1 MDRTLVK
8 VLLVEDNPADAL
20 LLQESL
26 SGDLLTDFQVT
37 VAERL
42 RQGLEELGARPY
54 DVVLLDLGLPDSQG
68 LGTFEAA
75 HAEFPD
81 IPMIVLSGASDEWL
95 ALQAVKS
102 GAQDYLVKGEA
113 DWHFGARSIRYAI
126 ERHQS
131 QLAVRASEARFST
144 IFHNSPTAI
153 AITRIS
159 DNCLL
164 EVNEAWTQITGYS
177 SGQAVGQRIEK
188 LNTWVDLAQ
197 RKAMLELLRRD
208 GVVRGFEFK
217 LRRKSGELADL
228 LMSAELIELSGE
240 FCMLSMALDI
250 TERKQV
256 EEALRLSE
264 ERLRVTLTNSN
275 IIVAE
280 VDEALRYTWIQNP
293 HKDFGNAQII
303 GKCDD
308 ELGSNEGTAKITALR
323 KKVLATG
330 MSASD
335 EVTFPLSN
343 GNLTYLV
350 LAEPRRNE
358 HSDVVGVTTASID
371 ITERKQAEEA
381 LRLSEERHR
390 LISGMISDY
399 VYSGVAYPGGRA
411 RTEWISGAFEQI
423 TGYTVEELKSLPLG
437 FASLLLPEDLEKVA
451 SRHQLLFE
459 NRSLTSE
466 YRVRRKDGEIRWL
479 LDRMSAVA
487 DGAETHAVRIIG
499 GVEDITERKL
509 VEGALRESAA
519 MLARTESVAH
529 VGSWEWNVAADTVT
543 WSEELF
549 RIFQID
555 PSEGAPSFAAHPKLF
570 SEEDMQGLREAV
582 EGAVN
587 HGAPYELE
595 LRAIRRDGATRICLA
610 RGHAKMGPQ
619 GKAVRLFGM
628 FQDITERKLA
638 EEKIAQ
644 TEKRFKSLIER
655 APDGVVLIGPDL
667 NFTYVSPTA
676 KRIFGYDDDA
686 PIDIPPNDATHP
698 DDLPRVLE
706 ALSCLIQDP
715 SLMPTLQ
722 YRFRRKNGAW
732 LWIESTFTN
741 LFAEPSVNAIVINFR
756 DVTERVEAER
766 KIQESEERSRLAH
779 SAADLGTW
787 QEDLVEHTFALDE
800 RACRHY
806 DQDDEYPSSAVITRC
821 VHPEDLPRLQDVT
834 RSTISAGRDLLRVE
848 YRVVHRDGS
857 IRWLA
862 IHSQVYFEE
871 RNGVRTPLMAAG
883 TSQDI
888 TERKAADD
896 ELARR
901 NRQLRLIYEATQRL
915 NFSLDP
921 AHVHEVIYASVR
933 ELMPCDT
940 LFISA
945 FDSASSM
952 ISMAGGWHDGRPV
965 DLAGY
970 EPIPLEPQGSGIQ
983 SRVIRTKEP
992 ELIQDF
998 QARLKNVQVAHHH
1011 DGEGHP
1017 VDELPEEG
1025 DIPRSALAVPLLAEG
1040 NVLGVIQVFSYRL
1053 DAYTGDDLQILNG
1066 FSAQAAIALS
1076 NARLYESVQQENLE
1090 RQRAEASLLART
1102 TQLEA
1107 LFNISDHL
1115 GSAQTEQQALSVVMA
1130 ELKPLMGAHAGAI
1143 ALVEPDRQHI
1153 KLVRAE
1159 HLLAQNLGQRFLVEE
1174 GICGKVLRSGQV
1186 YLTDSYADD
1195 PFRVK
1200 EVAGVESLGPAVFAP
1215 IRAEDDYIGVLVAS
1229 REKNSQS
1236 RPFDADAVR
1245 MMTAIG
1251 EIAGSAL
1258 RRVRLF
1264 EQTSAQLSQLRTL
1277 QKVDRAITGS
1287 LDLDLTLRLL
1297 LTEITSHLAVDAAAV
1312 LLLHPHSLILEC
1324 AAAHGFR
1331 QRSIEQTHIMIGQ
1344 CVAGRAAL
1352 THETIHITDLQNDA
1366 NFSRRQM
1373 VAEEG
1378 FQSYSVAPLITKG
1391 KVVGVF
1397 EFYSRGV
1404 IERGLDWDDFLETL
1418 ADQATIA
1425 IENARL
1431 FSDLQRSNLE
1441 MELAYDATIEGWARA
1456 VDLRGHEAEGHS
1468 VRMSELALGLAASMG
1483 MREADMIHLRRG
1495 ALLHDIGNLGIPDE
1509 ILLKQSELTPEEW
1522 EVMRRHPVMAYELLH
1537 PIQFL
1542 RPALDIPYCHHEKWD
1557 GSGYPRGLAGE
1568 RIPLAA
1574 RIFSVADEF
1583 AALTSDRPYRP
1594 AWTRDKAISYIEEQ
1608 SGLHFDPQVVN
1619 AFRLWVRIH

>member
-1 MDRTLVK
+1 
-8 VLLVEDNPADAL
+8 
-20 LLQESL
+20 
-26 SGDLLTDFQVT
+26 
-37 VAERL
+37 
-42 RQGLEELGARPY
+42 
-54 DVVLLDLGLPDSQG
+54 
-68 LGTFEAA
+68 
-75 HAEFPD
+75 
-81 IPMIVLSGASDEWL
+81 
-95 ALQAVKS
+95 
-102 GAQDYLVKGEA
+102 
-113 DWHFGARSIRYAI
+113 
-126 ERHQS
+126 
-131 QLAVRASEARFST
+131 
-144 IFHNSPTAI
+144 
-153 AITRIS
+153 
-159 DNCLL
+159 
-164 EVNEAWTQITGYS
+164 
-177 SGQAVGQRIEK
+177 
-188 LNTWVDLAQ
+188 
-197 RKAMLELLRRD
+197 
-208 GVVRGFEFK
+208 
-217 LRRKSGELADL
+217 
-228 LMSAELIELSGE
+228 
-240 FCMLSMALDI
+240 
-250 TERKQV
+250 
-256 EEALRLSE
+256 
-264 ERLRVTLTNSN
+264 
-275 IIVAE
+275 
-280 VDEALRYTWIQNP
+280 
-293 HKDFGNAQII
+293 
-303 GKCDD
+303 
-308 ELGSNEGTAKITALR
+308 
-323 KKVLATG
+323 
-330 MSASD
+330 
-335 EVTFPLSN
+335 
-343 GNLTYLV
+343 
-350 LAEPRRNE
+350 
-358 HSDVVGVTTASID
+358 
-371 ITERKQAEEA
+371 
-381 LRLSEERHR
+381 
-390 LISGMISDY
+390 
-399 VYSGVAYPGGRA
+399 
-411 RTEWISGAFEQI
+411 
-423 TGYTVEELKSLPLG
+423 
-437 FASLLLPEDLEKVA
+437 
-451 SRHQLLFE
+451 
-459 NRSLTSE
+459 
-466 YRVRRKDGEIRWL
+466 
-479 LDRMSAVA
+479 
-487 DGAETHAVRIIG
+487 
-499 GVEDITERKL
+499 
-509 VEGALRESAA
+509 
-519 MLARTESVAH
+519 
-529 VGSWEWNVAADTVT
+529 
-543 WSEELF
+543 
-549 RIFQID
+549 
-555 PSEGAPSFAAHPKLF
+555 
-570 SEEDMQGLREAV
+570 
-582 EGAVN
+582 
-587 HGAPYELE
+587 
-595 LRAIRRDGATRICLA
+595 
-610 RGHAKMGPQ
+610 
-619 GKAVRLFGM
+619 M

-806 DQDDEYPSSAVITRC
+806 DQDDEHPSSAVITRC

-945 FDSASSM
+945 FDPASSM